1 MYLNTCP
8 IGRMITFIWSSRPK
22 QEGVQGAN
30 LVDDSRIRSHS
41 PSKSPET
48 QAQEEGKTD
57 IFIHT
62 VNFFNRVT
70 W

>member
-1 MYLNTCP
+1 MD
-8 IGRMITFIWSSRPK
+8 GR
-22 QEGVQGAN
+22 
-30 LVDDSRIRSHS
+30 RIRALN

-48 QAQEEGKTD
+48 QAQEEEKTD

-62 VNFFNRVT
+62 VNFVNRVT